1 MGIDRTSKL
10 DVTSRLDRTQARKL
24 LSEILNKKGMDNVF
38 SSRHCK
44 EELEKDNMTMCDVFN
59 VLHAGHIYHDA
70 EWIDV
75 NWRYRVETKKML
87 VVIAFKNPDTIW
99 CITAWRK

>member
-1 MGIDRTSKL
+1 
-10 DVTSRLDRTQARKL
+10 
-24 LSEILNKKGMDNVF
+24 MDNLL

-44 EELEKDNMTMCDVFN
+44 EELKKDNMTMFDVFN

-70 EWIDV
+70 EWI
-75 NWRYRVETKKML
+75 NESWRYRVETKKML

-99 CITAWRK
+99 CVTAWRK